1 MCVDYV
7 DLNKLCKTVKFPIPY
22 IEDIMQAC
30 GGSMVF
36 CKLDLAKGYYQI
48 EVEEASKKYLTFVCR
63 RGTFAFKRMPF
74 GPKNAPALFQQMM
87 NTILGKML
95 Y

>member
-30 GGSMVF
+30 GGSFVF
-36 CKLDLAKGYYQI
+36 CKLDLAKGYY
-48 EVEEASKKYLTFVCR
+48 
-63 RGTFAFKRMPF
+63 
-74 GPKNAPALFQQMM
+74 
-87 NTILGKML
+87 
-95 Y
+95 